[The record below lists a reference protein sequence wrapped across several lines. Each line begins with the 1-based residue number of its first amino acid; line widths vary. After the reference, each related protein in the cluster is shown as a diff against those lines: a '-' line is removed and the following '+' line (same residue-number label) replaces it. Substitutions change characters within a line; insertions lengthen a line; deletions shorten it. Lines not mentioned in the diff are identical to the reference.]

1 MHIILRKGEVNTVSE
16 GSKKAIVNETHL
28 EFKQFQIAY
37 NSWGHLTIRGFNF
50 QIVPS
55 TKKEEKEKIEDILV
69 ILNIE
74 ETQKLL
80 SFLREINK

>member
-1 MHIILRKGEVNTVSE
+1 MHIILRKGEVSTISE
-16 GSKKAIVNETHL
+16 DDKKAIVSETHL
-28 EFKQFQIAY
+28 EFKQFQAAY

-80 SFLREINK
+80 SFLKEINK